1 MKSQTKLAPNNYRI
15 EKNEERLGALQN
27 IRRAAQTFCKAEDI
41 FVAIDGDDYL
51 IGRQVLKVFNAIFSK

>member
-41 FVAIDGDDYL
+41 FVTIDGDDYL
-51 IGRQVLKVFNAIFSK
+51 IGRQVLKVFNAVFSK